1 MRKRTFLAVSVATS
15 LVAAG
20 LVPAQAQAAA
30 GKKHLALLL
39 YSHGFEFMVA
49 LDKGARQEADTLGV
63 DLTVLDGQS
72 DSQVQTRQIEDL
84 LVRGVDAIIIS
95 PNDSKE
101 IVPAIRHANEAKVPV
116 VALDAVVG
124 EGAQTVTYVGFANAD
139 GARMAAQYITDH
151 VKDGSVLELEGAL
164 GAYHA
169 RERHRGFMEGISA
182 DPHLKVVPKA
192 AEWLA
197 DNAQP
202 MTADA
207 VTAVPDL
214 KAIFSHNDEMIRGV
228 LAGLRQ
234 SGKLTKV
241 GEPGHILVVGIDGT
255 PLALK
260 RILDGTEDATVNQ
273 DPFRMGALAVESAVN
288 AINGKD
294 VPKQQ
299 LLPPTLVT
307 KANAADPSLWGNR
320 F

>member
-151 VKDGSVLELEGAL
+151 VKDGSVHRIGRCAWRLPRPRAASRLHGGHLCRPASQGCPEG
-164 GAYHA
+164 
-169 RERHRGFMEGISA
+169 RR
-182 DPHLKVVPKA
+182 V
-192 AEWLA
+192 
-197 DNAQP
+197 
-202 MTADA
+202 
-207 VTAVPDL
+207 
-214 KAIFSHNDEMIRGV
+214 
-228 LAGLRQ
+228 AG
-234 SGKLTKV
+234 
-241 GEPGHILVVGIDGT
+241 
-255 PLALK
+255 
-260 RILDGTEDATVNQ
+260 
-273 DPFRMGALAVESAVN
+273 
-288 AINGKD
+288 
-294 VPKQQ
+294 
-299 LLPPTLVT
+299 
-307 KANAADPSLWGNR
+307 
-320 F
+320 

>member
-1 MRKRTFLAVSVATS
+1 
-15 LVAAG
+15 
-20 LVPAQAQAAA
+20 
-30 GKKHLALLL
+30 
-39 YSHGFEFMVA
+39 
-49 LDKGARQEADTLGV
+49 
-63 DLTVLDGQS
+63 
-72 DSQVQTRQIEDL
+72 
-84 LVRGVDAIIIS
+84 
-95 PNDSKE
+95 
-101 IVPAIRHANEAKVPV
+101 
-116 VALDAVVG
+116 
-124 EGAQTVTYVGFANAD
+124 
-139 GARMAAQYITDH
+139 
-151 VKDGSVLELEGAL
+151 
-164 GAYHA
+164 
-169 RERHRGFMEGISA
+169 
-182 DPHLKVVPKA
+182 
-192 AEWLA
+192 
-197 DNAQP
+197 